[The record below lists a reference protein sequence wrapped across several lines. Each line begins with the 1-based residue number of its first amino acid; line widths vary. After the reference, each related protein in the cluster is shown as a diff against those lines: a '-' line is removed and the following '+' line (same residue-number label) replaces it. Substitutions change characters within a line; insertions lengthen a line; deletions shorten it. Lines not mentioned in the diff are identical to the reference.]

1 MAAAITAVLAA
12 CSVES
17 DLQSQQQ
24 KRGNYGEEI
33 SVTAN
38 REDAGTR
45 AGLNPSS
52 PKKSIWQEGDQL
64 TIWTGEGFTEDNMST
79 GSFTLKNGAG
89 TNAAIFWGR
98 LKYTDFPDDD
108 TPLTA
113 VVDNGADMVDCSS
126 GTEAVVDFSTQQY
139 ATAESVLHYDV
150 LYGTATYG
158 NRDFQFSHTMSFVRW
173 TISVSGITEATTCSI
188 VLSAGGLCNTAT
200 LDLATGT
207 LTAGNEGNI
216 TLTDVSLDATGKAVL
231 YVALFPGAITTGM
244 KAVVIMADGKVTD
257 GNLGDGNSFT
267 LRPNTLNTAANNFS
281 EPGTLSF
288 TFTATSPDAI
298 AYTADETDNYSVT
311 SYGQYTTGGVEKTI
325 PLAWEIEKYE
335 YSDDDGAT
343 WTDNGTTKPAWLT
356 ALSTESGNGGTTAET
371 GTATVDADSYITD
384 FKAERDNALKNATAQ
399 TDYDLSQGGETAN
412 CYVIS
417 APGTYKIPLIYGNAR
432 KADGTLNTSSFHTD
446 NTSTLV
452 LKDFLNYKGEAINGM
467 WLSSSGGTP
476 TSAELV
482 WSDAGANIVSSPAV
496 NGDFLT
502 FEIEKD
508 DLQQGNAVVAV
519 KDADGVVMWSWH
531 LWFAP
536 ASVLN
541 TITVTNYQS
550 VNYKF
555 SEEPL
560 GMKYTVWEG
569 STYTQN
575 RKVRVTLRQAAVQP
589 NATPNTTTFEITQT
603 PGSVKT
609 HSSTQYQFGRKDA
622 FPGVADAYVSGTIS
636 STAAGTTTSC
646 DVTIKNPSVFYTAS
660 ATGGDWCSATYYN
673 FWSVD
678 NSTYALNDNAVVKS
692 VYDPS
697 PAGFHLPASNA
708 FTGFTNKGA
717 NTTTK
722 SYFYVDGD
730 FDKGWNF
737 WTNTNKTESIYFPAT
752 GYRNGGTGAL
762 AVVGTNGYCWTV
774 TPYNSNK
781 SARLLIFRYIS
792 DTSTAVNPQ
801 ITTARCNSASV
812 RPVKD

>member
-33 SVTAN
+33 PVTAN

-288 TFTATSPDAI
+288 TFTATSPDAV

-432 KADGTLNTSSFHTD
+432 KADGTLNTSSFQTA
-446 NTSTLV
+446 NTGTRILSN
-452 LKDFLNYKGEAINGM
+452 FINYKGTAITDM
-467 WLSSSGGTP
+467 LLSSSGDTP
-476 TSAELV
+476 TTAELV
-482 WSDAGANIVSSPAV
+482 WSDAGANIVSSPAIS
-496 NGDFLT
+496 GDFLT
-502 FEIEKD
+502 FEIKKD

-519 KDADGVVMWSWH
+519 KDADGLVMWSWH

-541 TITVTNYQS
+541 TIAVTNSSGNVYD
-550 VNYKF
+550 F

-560 GMKYTVWEG
+560 GMKYTEWNR

-575 RKVRVTLRQAAVQP
+575 RKVRVTLRQTVVP
-589 NATPNTTTFEITQT
+589 SNTTTFEITQT
-603 PGSVKT
+603 PGSEK
-609 HSSTQYQFGRKDA
+609 SPASTLYQWGRKDA
-622 FPGVADAYVSGTIS
+622 FPGVDDASVSGS
-636 STAAGTTTSC
+636 FSKVSGRKSY
-646 DVTIKNPSVFYTAS
+646 DVAIQNPGVFYYNS
-660 ATGGDWCSATYYN
+660 GSTGWCTIGYFNA
-673 FWSVD
+673 WSVD
-678 NSTYALNDNAVVKS
+678 KTTKSPADNTVVKS
-692 VYDPS
+692 IYDPS
-697 PAGFHLPASNA
+697 PAGFHLPEKNA
-708 FTGFTNKGA
+708 FTIFSISN
-717 NTTTK
+717 
-722 SYFYVDGD
+722 VDGS

-737 WTNTNKTESIYFPAT
+737 WTNTNKTESIYFPAV
-752 GYRNGGTGAL
+752 GLRPFNSGTL
-762 AVVGTNGYCWTV
+762 SSSSVGSIGYCWTAIAS
-774 TPYNSNK
+774 SNT
-781 SARLLIFRYIS
+781 SGSGWTLLFRNNN
-792 DTSTAVNPQ
+792 VNPGMD
-801 ITTARCNSASV
+801 NFLSSNGASV